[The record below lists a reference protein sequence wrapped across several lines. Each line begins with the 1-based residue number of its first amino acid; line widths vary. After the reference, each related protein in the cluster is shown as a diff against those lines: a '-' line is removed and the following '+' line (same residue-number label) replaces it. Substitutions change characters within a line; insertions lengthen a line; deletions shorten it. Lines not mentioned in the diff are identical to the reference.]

1 MLSRILFCLIFCL
14 SSVVIA
20 KADTVTVNF
29 SYSGPLPRTITYT
42 LPANQFVVG
51 AVISGSYFASVD
63 GAPPIALPFSI
74 SVESIVVASGSLTG
88 SAPAS
93 GSFSMTLPFTDFLDN
108 FNDGAFIVQGG
119 STLVNVSVN
128 GSVVLT
134 TSPNQPTFP
143 TPEIPT
149 LGLLATGLA
158 ALPFYRH
165 WGRALFRS
173 FRKTHG

>member
-1 MLSRILFCLIFCL
+1 MPARVLFCLIFCL

-29 SYSGPLPRTITYT
+29 SYSGPIPRTINYT
-42 LPANQFVVG
+42 LPTGQFVVG
-51 AVISGSYFASVD
+51 AVISGSYFASLP
-63 GAPPIALPFSI
+63 ATPPFPLPFSI
-74 SVESIVVASGSLTG
+74 SVEGLTVATGTLSGST
-88 SAPAS
+88 PAS
-93 GSFSMTLPFTDFLDN
+93 GSFSATLPFTDFLNN

-119 STLVNVSVN
+119 STLVDVRVN
-128 GSVVLT
+128 GTVVLT

-158 ALPFYRH
+158 VLPFYKQ
-165 WGRALFRS
+165 WGRALFKS
-173 FRKTHG
+173 FKK